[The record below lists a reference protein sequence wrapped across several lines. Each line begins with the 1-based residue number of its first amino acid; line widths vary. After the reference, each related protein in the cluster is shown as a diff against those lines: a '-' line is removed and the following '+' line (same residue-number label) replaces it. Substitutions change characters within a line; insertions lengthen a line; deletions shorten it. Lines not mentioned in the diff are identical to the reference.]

1 MSEITYLDNCK
12 NKAQYFRIGL
22 VPSAGIEPAQFPI
35 GVWDRR
41 VYQFR
46 QLGIFESSTL
56 YVVTLNVQG
65 GKPSVDIQRV
75 TNLDI
80 FLTLLKHV
88 SRFGKISLSVVGNS

>member
-1 MSEITYLDNCK
+1 
-12 NKAQYFRIGL
+12 
-22 VPSAGIEPAQFPI
+22 
-35 GVWDRR
+35 
-41 VYQFR
+41 
-46 QLGIFESSTL
+46 
-56 YVVTLNVQG
+56 VQG